1 MNCKKMMMICAAT
14 ALCSILPVQPVCAQ
28 EQTEIGQTAMEDMP
42 ADEDPTDTSST
53 EDKQEDASSPEVP
66 PAEQPPAEE
75 PVQKPLPPEKV
86 TGLHVTCESDK
97 KVLLEWNKSEEAD
110 YYCIYRNEEG
120 GTFQELGDTKK
131 DCFKDTSIVFGK
143 TYEYMVVPYNEED
156 QEGKEATIRLVNK
169 QAVNIRTQKYS
180 YHQMKTDLRELAK
193 KYSDYCEL
201 TSIGTSVE
209 GRSIYDFAIGAKD
222 AEETLLVVSTL
233 HAREYICSA
242 MLMQEL
248 EYYLRHYN
256 RSLQGSTPAKVLENM
271 QIHYIVMAN
280 PDGVTMAQN
289 QYPRWKANG
298 RGVDL
303 NNNFPA
309 KKFVVSGKPGASGY
323 TGKKALSEP
332 ESKAIAALTRELKK
346 NRNLLGVVNY
356 HAMGQIVFGDCSDAK
371 LKKDTQTMYRI
382 ARSLTGYYDAGGYSS
397 GKSSPAGGSYREY
410 VMDFLKLPS
419 ITIEVGK
426 TYAPCAYSEYASV
439 FQKNKLVVL
448 KIAEAL

>member
-1 MNCKKMMMICAAT
+1 MNYKKMMMICAAT
-14 ALCSILPVQPVCAQ
+14 VFCMILPAQPVCAQ
-28 EQTEIGQTAMEDMP
+28 EQTEIGQTDMEDTP
-42 ADEDPTDTSST
+42 ADEEFTDTSLT
-53 EDKQEDASSPEVP
+53 EENQENASSPEEAPV
-66 PAEQPPAEE
+66 EE
-75 PVQKPLPPEKV
+75 PVQKPLTPEKV
-86 TGLHVTCESDK
+86 TGLHVTCVTDQ

-110 YYCIYRNEEG
+110 YYSIYRNEEG
-120 GTFQELGDTKK
+120 GTFQKLGDTKK
-131 DCFKDTSIVFGK
+131 DCFRDTSVVFGK

-169 QAVNIRTQKYS
+169 QAVNIRTQKYT
-180 YHQMKTDLRELAK
+180 YHQMQTDLRELAK

-209 GRSIYDFAIGAKD
+209 GRNIYDFAIGAKD
-222 AEETLLVVSTL
+222 AEESLLVVSTL

-248 EYYLRHYN
+248 EYYLRNYN
-256 RSLQGSTPAKVLENM
+256 HSLRGSTPAKVLEHM

-332 ESKAIAALTRELKK
+332 ESKAIAALTKELKK
-346 NRNLLGVVNY
+346 NRKLLGVVNY
-356 HAMGQIVFGDCSDAK
+356 HAMGQIVFGDCADVK
-371 LKKDTQTMYRI
+371 LKKDTQKMYQI
-382 ARSLTGYYDAGGYSS
+382 ARRLTGYYDAGGYSS

-410 VMDFLKLPS
+410 VMDLLKLPS

-426 TYAPCAYSEYASV
+426 TYAPCAYSEYASA
-439 FQKNKLVVL
+439 FRKNKLVVL

>member
-1 MNCKKMMMICAAT
+1 MNYKKIMMICAAT
-14 ALCSILPVQPVCAQ
+14 VFCMTLQAQPVCAQ
-28 EQTEIGQTAMEDMP
+28 EITEIGQTAMEDTP
-42 ADEDPTDTSST
+42 ADENPTEASST
-53 EDKQEDASSPEVP
+53 EEKQEDESSSE
-66 PAEQPPAEE
+66 EPPAEE
-75 PVQKPLPPEKV
+75 PVQKPLTPEKV

-97 KVLLEWNKSEEAD
+97 KVLLEWNKSKGAE

-131 DCFKDTSIVFGK
+131 DCFKDTSVVFGK
-143 TYEYMVVPYNEED
+143 TYEYLVVPYNEDD
-156 QEGKEATIRLVNK
+156 QEGQEATIRLVNK
-169 QAVNIRTQKYS
+169 QAVNIRTQKYT
-180 YHQMKTDLRELAK
+180 YHQMQTDLRELTK

-209 GRSIYDFAIGAKD
+209 GRNIYDFAIGAKD
-222 AEETLLVVSTL
+222 AGESLLVVSTL

-248 EYYLRHYN
+248 EYYLRNYN

-332 ESKAIAALTRELKK
+332 ESKAIASLSKELKK

-410 VMDFLKLPS
+410 VMDLLKLPS
-419 ITIEVGK
+419 ITIEVGS
-426 TYAPCAYSEYASV
+426 TVAPCSYGEYSSV